1 MLSHVQLFVAP
12 WTVVH
17 QASLFIEFFR
27 QEQWTEFP
35 FPTLGDLPDQG
46 MEPMFLPSP
55 SLAGGFFFFFFLTTV
70 LPGKSEVHC
79 WRLSLDLKKCYSWFV
94 EKEMA
99 THSSTLAWKI
109 PWIEEPGR
117 LQSMG
122 SWRVGHDWATLL
134 SFFTLMHWRRK
145 WQPTPGFL
153 PGGTWWAAVYGVTQG
168 QTQLKQLSSS
178 SSWFNLLW
186 RLLKLPLYQQ

>member
-1 MLSHVQLFVAP
+1 MDCSPPGFPVHRIFQAR
-12 WTVVH
+12 TVDWV
-17 QASLFIEFFR
+17 SISYSRGSSRPRDGTYVSSISFIGR
-27 QEQWTEFP
+27 WI
-35 FPTLGDLPDQG
+35 
-46 MEPMFLPSP
+46 FL
-55 SLAGGFFFFFFLTTV
+55 FFFLTTV